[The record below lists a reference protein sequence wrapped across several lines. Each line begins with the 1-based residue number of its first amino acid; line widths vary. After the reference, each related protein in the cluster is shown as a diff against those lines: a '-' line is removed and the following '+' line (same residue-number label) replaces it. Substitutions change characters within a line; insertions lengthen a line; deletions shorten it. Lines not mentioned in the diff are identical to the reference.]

1 MGCFER
7 QKGYY
12 SYQCFSTKMLD
23 KSNHKPNKI
32 WVDKGSEVY
41 NWSIK
46 SCWKIMIL
54 KYIQN
59 IMMKNLLLW
68 CGLLVPWRMKPT
80 KKWLQFK
87 KMCILIN

>member
-46 SCWKIMIL
+46 SCWKIMI
-54 KYIQN
+54 
-59 IMMKNLLLW
+59 
-68 CGLLVPWRMKPT
+68 
-80 KKWLQFK
+80 
-87 KMCILIN
+87 